1 MAETLQLEVVTPE
14 KVLFS
19 GAVEMVEAPGV
30 EGDFGVMPQ
39 HMPFVA
45 LLKEGV
51 VKVHQGDTITE
62 FPVSGGLAQ
71 VDSEKCVVLAEGVD
85 SN

>member
-1 MAETLQLEVVTPE
+1 MADTLQLEIVTPE

-19 GAVEMVEAPGV
+19 GAVEMVEAPGA
-30 EGDFGVMPQ
+30 EGDFGVLP
-39 HMPFVA
+39 HHSPLVS
-45 LLKEGV
+45 LLREGSV
-51 VKVHQGDTITE
+51 RVHQNGQVTE

-71 VDSEKCVVLAEGVD
+71 VDGEKCVVLAEGVA